1 MPPGPAIAA
10 IPVLYLL
17 SLSGLVSL
25 LPATLV
31 AWYCAYRVIPYLSQT
46 AKRQSAALL
55 IGGIALLFY
64 ALLMG
69 QVPAWQTVFASNVPI
84 LAMFISI
91 AFLSMATE
99 QPADET
105 LPTGARALA
114 ATAVGSNLLGAVI
127 NISVLFVFGD
137 RLQRSGK
144 LSSRHRILLA
154 RSFCA
159 AAWWSPYFVATGVAL
174 TYAPG
179 MQWQQTLWPGLLMAA
194 AGIVFTLL
202 DLRLRGSHDLP
213 GYPVHV
219 SSLIMPVS
227 LALAVLL
234 AHKLWSDVS
243 VLVLICLLSF
253 PGALLFMRQRPRVP
267 AVLGFARDKLHNQAS
282 QLALFLSASVF
293 SAGISL
299 LLKLHP
305 DWLAVQAEAFTPLVF
320 LVVSGLMIGVSLIG
334 VHPIVSISVV
344 SPLMLPLQPDMTQL
358 GFMYLSVW
366 AISTASSPLSGV
378 GLALVGRYG
387 AGVGA
392 ILRDNWYYMVAM
404 WLGASALVG
413 VL

>member
-1 MPPGPAIAA
+1 MSLGPAIAA

-17 SLSGLVSL
+17 SLSEVVPL

-31 AWYCAYRVIPYLSQT
+31 AWYCGFRVIPYLSLT
-46 AKRQSAALL
+46 ARRQSAALL
-55 IGGIALLFY
+55 LGGVGLVLY
-64 ALLMG
+64 ALWQG
-69 QVPAWQTVFASNVPI
+69 HVPEWERVFASNVPI

-91 AFLSMATE
+91 AFLSLATE
-99 QPADET
+99 KPADEA
-105 LPTGARALA
+105 LPKGGRALA

-137 RLQRSGK
+137 RLQRDGR
-144 LSSRHRILLA
+144 LSSKHRILLA

-179 MQWQQTLWPGLLMAA
+179 MAWQQTLWPGLLMAA
-194 AGIVFTLL
+194 VAIGFTLL
-202 DLRLRGSHDLP
+202 DLRLRGSDELAA
-213 GYPVHV
+213 YPVHV
-219 SSLIMPVS
+219 SSLVMPVT
-227 LALAVLL
+227 LALAVLI
-234 AHKLWSDVS
+234 AHEIWPAVP

-253 PGALLFMRQRPRVP
+253 PGALLFMRQRPRLP
-267 AVLGFARDKLHNQAS
+267 AVVGFARDKLHNQAS

-293 SAGISL
+293 SAGISM
-299 LLKLHP
+299 LLKMHP
-305 DWLAVQAEAFTPLVF
+305 EWLVFEAVTFTPRVF
-320 LVVSGLMIGVSLIG
+320 LLVSGVMIAVSLIG

-344 SPLMLPLQPDMTQL
+344 SPFLLPMQPDMTQL

-387 AGVGA
+387 AGVGE
-392 ILRDNWYYMVAM
+392 IVRDNWYYMISM
-404 WLGASALVG
+404 WLLASGLVR
-413 VL
+413 LL